1 MATSNKE
8 HSPGAVRRRRNIQ
21 QALGVSV
28 LANGVPA
35 WWDVS
40 TETWT
45 MGELEVLAV
54 ELIPGE
60 GVGPVEAAR
69 AVLVGLIQYQIHK
82 VGAWSW
88 QWLITA
94 LRRVPETVFAE
105 AAAGSPEADEFVGG
119 LLAVPFGVRSR
130 KTMRTMS
137 GLVSVSCKIG
147 RYLQKIQASGDS
159 K

>member
-1 MATSNKE
+1 
-8 HSPGAVRRRRNIQ
+8 
-21 QALGVSV
+21 
-28 LANGVPA
+28 
-35 WWDVS
+35 
-40 TETWT
+40 
-45 MGELEVLAV
+45 
-54 ELIPGE
+54 
-60 GVGPVEAAR
+60 
-69 AVLVGLIQYQIHK
+69 
-82 VGAWSW
+82 
-88 QWLITA
+88 
-94 LRRVPETVFAE
+94 VPETVFAE

>member
-1 MATSNKE
+1 MATPSKK
-8 HSPGAVRRRRNIQ
+8 HSSRMVRRSRNIRE
-21 QALGVSV
+21 ALNLSV
-28 LANGVPA
+28 LAGGVPA

-40 TETWT
+40 TESWT
-45 MGELEVLAV
+45 KDELEVLAE

-82 VGAWSW
+82 VGTWSW

-94 LRRVPETVFAE
+94 LQRVPETVFAE